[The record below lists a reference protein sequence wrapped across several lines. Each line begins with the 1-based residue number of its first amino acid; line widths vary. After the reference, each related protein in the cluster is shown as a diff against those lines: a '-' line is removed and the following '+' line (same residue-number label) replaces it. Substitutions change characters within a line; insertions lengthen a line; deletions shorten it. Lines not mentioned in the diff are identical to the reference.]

1 MPGSKQQLPV
11 CSKNVIRE
19 GGSVVEESEAII
31 LTNGDVT
38 QKNNRQALRGRV
50 HKVNS
55 DEQWFASHL
64 PSLGPVDVFGAH

>member
-1 MPGSKQQLPV
+1 M
-11 CSKNVIRE
+11 
-19 GGSVVEESEAII
+19 VEESEAII